1 MVARHAASPA
11 RLRRLTPLW
20 LLSPVLLLLTLWTW
34 TEAAAVTL
42 HVTGDRCTAVLYGRS
57 STIDCR
63 GLAGG
68 RLTTTL
74 VAATDA
80 TANPLARFVP
90 PPRWSDMTLT
100 DDGAATAADPLPSA
114 FDVSATLRRPR
125 QPAGLVLLRPD
136 GHTGYAFI
144 LDAANRRGAWW
155 VWADEPTTPL
165 RGVPLDRPFIE
176 QAKPFLRQLLAGWP
190 AAAILAALATLS
202 AALPPRP
209 RPAQPTNDPRPTT
222 NNRHSPFFTRHSSLV
237 ARHSF
242 LLPLLLLTFA
252 LTLHVTVN
260 VLERIPHVQD
270 SVTYHF
276 QAQTLARGALTAPAP
291 PLAAADATAH
301 FEQEFLLVRDGRW
314 FGKYPPGWPAV
325 LALGVAAGG
334 PWLVNPLLAVVS
346 VALLYQLARKR
357 GGEGA
362 QGHRDAGEKP
372 TRHSPP
378 ATRPT
383 APLNT
388 DLLTTVYCLLPP
400 LLLTT
405 SPFFLFM
412 SGSFMAHPA
421 ELLWAVLFMVAWSRA
436 LAGRLPTRPMRRWAV
451 VAGLAL
457 GALFLTRQ
465 FTALTIGLA
474 FGASHFLKCVAP
486 SLKSAR
492 NVRRTAE
499 GATHGGEVAPSLKS
513 PRNVRRTAEGAT
525 HGGEVAPSLKSA
537 RNVRR
542 TAEGATHG
550 GEVAP
555 SLKSARNVRRTAEGA
570 THGGEWGATHRRRC
584 IAQAG
589 LALLA
594 ALPLLLA
601 LPLYQLAVAGDARTD
616 PRLLYWPYDRVGFG
630 PGVGESQ
637 NVFTMTMTD
646 GGPAVTWYTDPT
658 QPPRGH
664 SPARGL
670 YNLGRNLDAL
680 QRDLFGWPPF
690 FTLAFVWLA
699 FLLRRPAVGDWLLLV
714 VVLAVGG
721 GYVAYWAAGIAYG
734 PRYFYAALPA
744 LVILTARGV
753 AALAARGGWRVA
765 GGVLLLLVGY
775 NLTTLPGRMDDYR
788 GYNFVSGAGQRAV
801 AAAVETPALVFVTAS
816 ETDWWE
822 YGAFFSGN
830 TPWLEG
836 PIVYARDRGAAEN
849 ARLRAAFPARRGYL
863 WTGERLLPIE
873 E

>member
-1 MVARHAASPA
+1 
-11 RLRRLTPLW
+11 
-20 LLSPVLLLLTLWTW
+20 
-34 TEAAAVTL
+34 
-42 HVTGDRCTAVLYGRS
+42 
-57 STIDCR
+57 
-63 GLAGG
+63 
-68 RLTTTL
+68 
-74 VAATDA
+74 
-80 TANPLARFVP
+80 
-90 PPRWSDMTLT
+90 
-100 DDGAATAADPLPSA
+100 
-114 FDVSATLRRPR
+114 
-125 QPAGLVLLRPD
+125 
-136 GHTGYAFI
+136 
-144 LDAANRRGAWW
+144 
-155 VWADEPTTPL
+155 
-165 RGVPLDRPFIE
+165 
-176 QAKPFLRQLLAGWP
+176 
-190 AAAILAALATLS
+190 
-202 AALPPRP
+202 
-209 RPAQPTNDPRPTT
+209 
-222 NNRHSPFFTRHSSLV
+222 
-237 ARHSF
+237 
-242 LLPLLLLTFA
+242 
-252 LTLHVTVN
+252 
-260 VLERIPHVQD
+260 
-270 SVTYHF
+270 
-276 QAQTLARGALTAPAP
+276 
-291 PLAAADATAH
+291 
-301 FEQEFLLVRDGRW
+301 
-314 FGKYPPGWPAV
+314 
-325 LALGVAAGG
+325 
-334 PWLVNPLLAVVS
+334 
-346 VALLYQLARKR
+346 
-357 GGEGA
+357 
-362 QGHRDAGEKP
+362 
-372 TRHSPP
+372 
-378 ATRPT
+378 
-383 APLNT
+383 
-388 DLLTTVYCLLPP
+388 
-400 LLLTT
+400 
-405 SPFFLFM
+405 M

-436 LAGRLPTRPMRRWAV
+436 LAGGGLPTRATWRWAV
-451 VAGLAL
+451 AAGLAL

-513 PRNVRRTAEGAT
+513 P
-525 HGGEVAPSLKSA
+525 

-646 GGPAVTWYTDPT
+646 GSPAITWYTDRT

-699 FLLRRPAVGDWLLLV
+699 FLLRRPAVGDWLLLL

>member
-68 RLTTTL
+68 HLITTL

-222 NNRHSPFFTRHSSLV
+222 NNRHSPFFTRYSSLV
-237 ARHSF
+237 ARHS
-242 LLPLLLLTFA
+242 LLIPLLLTFA
-252 LTLHVTVN
+252 LTLHVAVDI
-260 VLERIPHVQD
+260 LERIPHVQD

-474 FGASHFLKCVAP
+474 FGASHFLKC
-486 SLKSAR
+486 
-492 NVRRTAE
+492 
-499 GATHGGEVAPSLKS
+499 
-513 PRNVRRTAEGAT
+513 
-525 HGGEVAPSLKSA
+525 
-537 RNVRR
+537 
-542 TAEGATHG
+542 
-550 GEVAP
+550 VAP